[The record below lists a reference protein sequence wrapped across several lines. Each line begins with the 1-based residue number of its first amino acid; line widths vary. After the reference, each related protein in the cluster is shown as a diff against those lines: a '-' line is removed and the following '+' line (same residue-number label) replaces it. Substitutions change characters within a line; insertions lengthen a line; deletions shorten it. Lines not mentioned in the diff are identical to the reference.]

1 MHKIEFTLTVTLS
14 VRQLLFYRTIF
25 YFSEFSIIFAE
36 HTNGYENFYGKDPE
50 RIH

>member
-1 MHKIEFTLTVTLS
+1 MHKFTLVVTLS
-14 VRQLLFYRTIF
+14 VRQVLFYRTIF

>member
-1 MHKIEFTLTVTLS
+1 MHKFTLAVTLS
-14 VRQLLFYRTIF
+14 VRQVLFYRTIF

-36 HTNGYENFYGKDPE
+36 RTNGYENFYGKDLK